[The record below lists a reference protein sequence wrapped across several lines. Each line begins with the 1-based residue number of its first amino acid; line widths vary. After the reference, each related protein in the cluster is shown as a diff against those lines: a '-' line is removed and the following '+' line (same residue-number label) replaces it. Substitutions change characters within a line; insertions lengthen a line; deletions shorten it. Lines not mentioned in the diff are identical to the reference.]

1 MSSSGFYE
9 PPPTDRELSA
19 DIVRDVVRAQFPDL
33 AVHTVEHLGDGW
45 EHDAYLV
52 DDRVVFRFPRY
63 VDTGRGLARDA
74 QLFALVDSATGG
86 AVRVPKITRW
96 GAPSARFPH
105 PFAGHEVI
113 PGVAANDPRVPETP
127 ALADNLG
134 RTLALVHAIPES
146 AAVEIYAVRRVAET
160 SCREPLDVLLQQ
172 LPHVPELRDLVPEVG
187 TWLDAGPAVPRDWN
201 GAPRFIH
208 NDFHP
213 DHVIVS
219 PTTGRLS
226 GIIDWSGAAFGDPA
240 LDFGY
245 LPIVRGA
252 SFLRRAVGAYGLPVD
267 AALVERA
274 LFRAR
279 VRAVGWLADAVKRR
293 GSAAPYLE
301 IVRRVFAAE

>member
-1 MSSSGFYE
+1 MPPSGFYE
-9 PPPTDRELSA
+9 PPPTDRDLDAE
-19 DIVRDVVRAQFPDL
+19 IVRHVLRAQFPDL
-33 AVHTVEHLGDGW
+33 ALRSVEHLGDGW

-52 DDRVVFRFPRY
+52 DDHLVFRFPRY
-63 VDTGRGLARDA
+63 ADTGRGLARDA
-74 QLFALVDSATGG
+74 QLFALVDSATEG
-86 AVRVPKITRW
+86 AVRVPRIRRW

-113 PGVAANDPRVPETP
+113 PGVAATDPRVPETP
-127 ALADNLG
+127 ALADDIG
-134 RTLALVHAIPES
+134 RALTLVHAIPES
-146 AAVEIYAVRRVAET
+146 AAVEIYAVRCVAEA
-160 SCREPLDVLLQQ
+160 SCREPLDLLLQQ
-172 LPHVPELRDLVPEVG
+172 LPHVPELRDLAPEVG
-187 TWLDAGPAVPRDWN
+187 AWLDAGPAVPRDWD

-226 GIIDWSGAAFGDPA
+226 GIIDWSGAALGDPA

-252 SFLRRAVGAYGLPVD
+252 SFLRRAVAAYGLPVD

-293 GSAAPYLE
+293 GDAAPCLE
-301 IVRRVFAAE
+301 IVRRVFATE